1 MDDPNDE
8 RRNRLQNLA
17 EEGEKMSA
25 QKRELEK
32 ELKRATEP
40 RKVLGRQFKLLKKEE
55 ERANM
60 SLLQANRRLQAKRD
74 EIVAKAG
81 SAESDQARRNQRLQ
95 VAEAKL
101 ADEKNQRNELKQAV
115 TDAFNSHETLEPEV
129 QGARQI
135 VSQLEHQLRG
145 IDGKI
150 RSMESSSG
158 NSIDI
163 FGQRCAKVKQMV
175 DIAVRRGQFEF
186 PVLGPIGF
194 YCKIQPGKKE
204 FASLAELAI
213 GGGILDRFVVFNH
226 ADRKRFQMIRQQ
238 AGCQSDCGVLQQS
251 QHPSRYGIPTPPQG
265 VETVATVIQIQND
278 MIFNCLVDHAKIDT
292 KALSR
297 SKKESEDLL
306 LIKDNNN
313 RDAIRGGKIK
323 EVYLLPKGDN
333 WKVTKGNIQM
343 ISNTRGTK
351 QTIGADMSDAIEDAK
366 NDYQRT
372 KEDLE
377 AKKKDY
383 SRLEHEHTNFQKQ
396 WNIKKRQLQ
405 KNERH
410 IDDLTKEIEDIRAD
424 EVASID
430 NHIDTS
436 EEEEDV
442 SAAQACL
449 DEIKENQRKA
459 EEAIR
464 EQEPRI
470 LEIQENVKAITAR
483 NVMIMHDI
491 SQAEQNLS
499 QHYQAIEKQ
508 KEKIAKKRRKLL
520 QFEEI
525 VAEHAESIRKA
536 QDESSQYL
544 KMAQK
549 IQHYRDHSEERRKVR
564 EENDGQIDDIDT
576 ADYNYDPTDAEL
588 GQVGIPQQLDQL
600 KNQQFYGD
608 KIKIVENKIR
618 LEKVRRLENSD
629 DEPTAFAKYVRAK
642 KIYQAKAAQI
652 VEINTM
658 SQSMGLDMKM
668 RRDRWLE
675 FRHHVSEFSTIKFN
689 ETRKFTFMFEFL

>member
-1 MDDPNDE
+1 M
-8 RRNRLQNLA
+8 
-17 EEGEKMSA
+17 
-25 QKRELEK
+25 
-32 ELKRATEP
+32 
-40 RKVLGRQFKLLKKEE
+40 
-55 ERANM
+55 
-60 SLLQANRRLQAKRD
+60 
-74 EIVAKAG
+74 
-81 SAESDQARRNQRLQ
+81 
-95 VAEAKL
+95 
-101 ADEKNQRNELKQAV
+101 
-115 TDAFNSHETLEPEV
+115 
-129 QGARQI
+129 
-135 VSQLEHQLRG
+135 
-145 IDGKI
+145 
-150 RSMESSSG
+150 
-158 NSIDI
+158 
-163 FGQRCAKVKQMV
+163 
-175 DIAVRRGQFEF
+175 
-186 PVLGPIGF
+186 
-194 YCKIQPGKKE
+194 
-204 FASLAELAI
+204 
-213 GGGILDRFVVFNH
+213 
-226 ADRKRFQMIRQQ
+226 
-238 AGCQSDCGVLQQS
+238 
-251 QHPSRYGIPTPPQG
+251 
-265 VETVATVIQIQND
+265 
-278 MIFNCLVDHAKIDT
+278 
-292 KALSR
+292 
-297 SKKESEDLL
+297 
-306 LIKDNNN
+306 
-313 RDAIRGGKIK
+313 
-323 EVYLLPKGDN
+323 
-333 WKVTKGNIQM
+333 
-343 ISNTRGTK
+343 
-351 QTIGADMSDAIEDAK
+351 
-366 NDYQRT
+366 
-372 KEDLE
+372 
-377 AKKKDY
+377 
-383 SRLEHEHTNFQKQ
+383 
-396 WNIKKRQLQ
+396 
-405 KNERH
+405 
-410 IDDLTKEIEDIRAD
+410 TKEIEDIRAD

-689 ETRKFTFMFEFL
+689 ETLNIKGSSGCIEFDHEREDLQLIVQKDASNEQSQQKDIKALSGGERSFTTMALLLALGEMLETPFRVMDEFDVFLDPVTRKKIIDTLIEVGQSMRHRQFIFITPQDVSNVVSSSTVKILQMHPPIRRTVAGGHEQQTLDFSASQH